1 MFQTQGS
8 QFGHDFLKKRT
19 PEAKTKQIPVKNWTS
34 GAKLMKNFRIHI
46 SSSLKA
52 LMSYLTGNVRKMCV
66 KYYCMSLQERW
77 LSKPVV

>member
-34 GAKLMKNFRIHI
+34 GAKLMKNFRIH
-46 SSSLKA
+46 
-52 LMSYLTGNVRKMCV
+52 V
-66 KYYCMSLQERW
+66 KLFA
-77 LSKPVV
+77 